1 MTTRKQAS
9 DLRARIIS
17 KVREGTDLIHGV
29 FELYS
34 PEAVAAMM
42 PALIMPILDQT
53 SILTAEWYDSLN
65 PQSRFRTKEYFPV
78 SEGRINYTVGW
89 AQGLN
94 GPTRPVE
101 HMSGAFQRMVF
112 DCSRQTVIE
121 NAKREGVPFH
131 RDAREEA
138 CDFCRLLTVDP
149 DAHRGKYVDM
159 PSHNHDCRCVAVVS
173 RGENLYVPPAYVE
186 KWKTEVEASKSA
198 SLTDT
203 LAKMADAQV

>member
-9 DLRARIIS
+9 DLRGRIIS

-34 PEAVAAMM
+34 PGAVAEIM
-42 PALIMPILDQT
+42 PALITPILDQT

-65 PQSRFRTKEYFPV
+65 PESRYRTREFFPV
-78 SEGRINYTVGW
+78 SEGRINYTVQW
-89 AQGLN
+89 AQELN

-112 DCSRQTVIE
+112 DCSRQTVVG
-121 NAKREGVPFH
+121 NAKLEGVPFF

-149 DAHRGKYVDM
+149 NAHHGKYVDM
-159 PSHNHDCRCVAVVS
+159 PSHNHDCRCIAVAS
-173 RGENLYVPPAYVE
+173 RGENLYVPPRYVE
-186 KWKTEVEASKSA
+186 KWKAEVEANKSG
-198 SLTDT
+198 SLTQT
-203 LAKMADAQV
+203 LANMAETQV